1 MNGGRGGKGGE
12 VLFVPKEDRVVS
24 VRPDGEAHVF
34 DVVCE
39 DPHRNFVA
47 NGIIVH
53 NCGKTVQTLA
63 AVPDNAPVLVIGP
76 AVAKGVW
83 LREAKRWRPDLLPV
97 VLSGRES
104 FRWPRPGELLVTN
117 YDILPTLDAIKA
129 LDFAPPGIVL
139 VFDEAHRLKG
149 SKSQRTERSRLIAQR
164 ARDAWGRV
172 WLLTGTPIENKPPEL
187 WNVLKVA
194 DIEREAFE
202 SWKKFVELFGGYKDK
217 YNGMHWSEHPDPS
230 VPVRLQRVMLRHRR
244 VDVLPDLPPTMFQNL
259 EVSITEKMRVEL
271 DKLVFRL
278 SDFCDVTDP
287 YAILEATRHEK
298 VAFETVGN
306 IRSLLALAKTP
317 SMLEYIEE
325 FEEAREPVIIMSAHL
340 APLKALRG
348 RDGWNILDGSTKSS
362 DRTDM
367 EERFQRG
374 ELLGLACSIRAA
386 GVALTLTR
394 SAQVVFVDESWT
406 PSENEQAT
414 DRVRRIGQTRGVVV
428 TRLFADH
435 NIDRHV
441 LKVLGRKERLI
452 ARTLGEVKEET
463 HG

>member
-1 MNGGRGGKGGE
+1 
-12 VLFVPKEDRVVS
+12 
-24 VRPDGEAHVF
+24 
-34 DVVCE
+34 
-39 DPHRNFVA
+39 
-47 NGIIVH
+47 
-53 NCGKTVQTLA
+53 
-63 AVPDNAPVLVIGP
+63 
-76 AVAKGVW
+76 
-83 LREAKRWRPDLLPV
+83 
-97 VLSGRES
+97 
-104 FRWPRPGELLVTN
+104 LVTN